1 LKESSGG
8 NGWRKRALRKRRGRE
23 VDGEEDEDEAEE
35 HGMLVRGTCSMGDVH
50 YCIVHGVYKY

>member
-8 NGWRKRALRKRRGRE
+8 NGWRKRALRKRGGRE

-35 HGMLVRGTCSMGDVH
+35 HGMLVRGYAVWGMYTNV
-50 YCIVHGVYKY
+50 